1 VLTLTE
7 VENAGCELCVLT
19 LAGVEKACWDV
30 NVLLFKQ
37 EQAEETRASVEPVHC
52 VAYEGSPSVHVAG
65 DFMKLEQNAWAL
77 PRTKCL
83 ETTIGVATMSNWM
96 RRSCGCLNASLV

>member
-1 VLTLTE
+1 MTLTW

-19 LAGVEKACWDV
+19 LAGVEKACCEV

-37 EQAEETRASVEPVHC
+37 EQAEETLASVEPVHC

-65 DFMKLEQNAWAL
+65 DFVKLEQNAWAL
-77 PRTKCL
+77 PRT
-83 ETTIGVATMSNWM
+83 
-96 RRSCGCLNASLV
+96 NAWKQLSGWQP